1 MAEATAVKT
10 NETTR
15 QEVMNDLYRSL
26 AVVQANITLYLR
38 KSTNEEDLKRRA
50 LEITQK
56 LETIA
61 NEYAEPSGG
70 KCGATWAPTGSP
82 SDSTNAQT

>member
-38 KSTNEEDLKRRA
+38 TSTNEEDLKRRA

-61 NEYAEPSGG
+61 NEYTEPSGG
-70 KCGATWAPTGSP
+70 KCGDKIWNPIT
-82 SDSTNAQT
+82 QLCE